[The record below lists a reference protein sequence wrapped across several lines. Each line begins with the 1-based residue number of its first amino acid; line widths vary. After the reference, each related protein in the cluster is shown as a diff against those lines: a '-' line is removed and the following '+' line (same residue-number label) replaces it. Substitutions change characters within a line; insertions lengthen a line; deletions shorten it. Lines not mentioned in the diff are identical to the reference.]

1 MPALFASKMPTCT
14 ELSFAFKENFGHSDQ
29 FGFWR
34 HGEGGVRSLWC
45 VAWDLGVSEWGITVV
60 TVGVTATSRA
70 LGLNVKEKILIVVCC

>member
-1 MPALFASKMPTCT
+1 MR
-14 ELSFAFKENFGHSDQ
+14 FKKILVIQINSGFGAMARGVSGHS
-29 FGFWR
+29 
-34 HGEGGVRSLWC
+34 GVSC